1 MSLDP
6 LFRRMTLIVTVFASI
21 GFVLGVIALTTNY
34 WTKVPLSPRP
44 DILSLTENGT
54 YINDKFGLG
63 WKGLLMSCI
72 SFEKESCTWELTTT
86 TFLLCSLGLIS
97 LLVGGIFSIWEMFK
111 TSDRRFLIPMLYFV
125 ACVLMT
131 AGLFDYGSAS
141 QLNSYSSRAM
151 LSALVFVYA
160 SLPISAFIAGRYSA
174 YERYINNG
182 QKYVPAAT
190 NGN

>member
-6 LFRRMTLIVTVFASI
+6 LFRRMTLIVTVFAFV

-34 WTKVPLSPRP
+34 WTKVSLPPRP
-44 DILSLTENGT
+44 DMSISTENGT
-54 YINDKFGLG
+54 YINYKSGLG
-63 WKGLLMSCI
+63 WKGLLMSCT
-72 SFEKESCTWELTTT
+72 SFDKVSCTWELMTT
-86 TFLLCSLGLIS
+86 TFFLCSFGLIS
-97 LLVGGIFSIWEMFK
+97 LLIGGIFSIWEMFK

-131 AGLFDYGSAS
+131 AGLFDYGSTA

-151 LSALVFVYA
+151 ISAIVFVYG

-182 QKYVPAAT
+182 QKYVPAST